1 MDAVIIAAYKDVN
14 FILSC
19 VYLCSKDSHSVCL
32 FVFVCVD
39 TKMRLCNPC
48 SLFLQ
53 LISHKWKIIHPSQ
66 TIVTVKSCEKQAFHS
81 LPKLSNLTIL
91 PIFDTSMFI
100 PTKTV
105 STSGIFANSPWCKC
119 STEHFPLVKLSGVM
133 PSLVFP
139 SMGSQAATNYYI
151 YSRSVNKCH

>member
-1 MDAVIIAAYKDVN
+1 MWMLWSQLPTKTWILFYPVCTCAARIVTQ
-14 FILSC
+14 C
-19 VYLCSKDSHSVCL
+19 VCL
-32 FVFVCVD
+32 FLCVWTPRWGFV
-39 TKMRLCNPC
+39 TLAAFSCN
-48 SLFLQ
+48 L
-53 LISHKWKIIHPSQ
+53 SHKWKIIHPSQ

-139 SMGSQAATNYYI
+139 SMGSQAATNHYI
-151 YSRSVNKCH
+151 YSRSVNRCH